1 MRRISVLATV
11 LAAWVLAGPA
21 ISPARAAAPAPKSLA
36 AAPAPKPSAAASP
49 DGPLLS
55 ITVDDGRT
63 EVAAGDELTY
73 RLTVRNLGASRVAD
87 IKVSQSL
94 PTGLTL
100 VSADRGGKA
109 RDGAVTWATDL
120 KVGQESTFTTVARV
134 GETPKDV
141 LRLATVACATAKGGT
156 KPLVCATHSD
166 LLPAGAVAPA
176 AKEAGISWLWSA
188 GAAAALLIIGLGAFV
203 LLRRYR
209 RRRVVPAHAHS
220 ASRATESTDRM
231 AGAVSVD

>member
-1 MRRISVLATV
+1 MRRIPVLATV

-21 ISPARAAAPAPKSLA
+21 VSPAQAAAPTPKSHA
-36 AAPAPKPSAAASP
+36 SAPKPSASP

-63 EVAAGDELTY
+63 AVAAGDELTY
-73 RLTVRNLGASRVAD
+73 RLTVRNLGASTVAD
-87 IKVSQSL
+87 VKVSQSL

-134 GETPKDV
+134 GETPKDL

-166 LLPAGAVAPA
+166 LLPAGAVAPVA
-176 AKEAGISWLWSA
+176 EDTGTSWVWYA
-188 GAAAALLIIGLGAFV
+188 GAAAALLIIGLGAFA

-209 RRRVVPAHAHS
+209 RRRVVPAHAHP
-220 ASRATESTDRM
+220 ASRPTENTDRM
-231 AGAVSVD
+231 AGAVSLD

>member
-1 MRRISVLATV
+1 MRRIPVLATV
-11 LAAWVLAGPA
+11 LAAWALAGPA
-21 ISPARAAAPAPKSLA
+21 ASSAQAAAPT
-36 AAPAPKPSAAASP
+36 PKPSASASP
-49 DGPLLS
+49 AGPLLS

-73 RLTVRNLGASRVAD
+73 RLTVRNLGTAQVSD

-94 PTGLTL
+94 PAGLTF

-134 GETPKDV
+134 GETPKDL

-176 AKEAGISWLWSA
+176 AEDTGISWLWSA
-188 GAAAALLIIGLGAFV
+188 GAAVALLIVGLGAFV
-203 LLRRYR
+203 QLRRYR
-209 RRRVVPAHAHS
+209 RRRVLPAHAHS
-220 ASRATESTDRM
+220 AGRPTENTDRM
-231 AGAVSVD
+231 AGAVSLD

>member
-1 MRRISVLATV
+1 MRRIPVLATA

-21 ISPARAAAPAPKSLA
+21 VAPAQAAAPT
-36 AAPAPKPSAAASP
+36 PKPSASASP
-49 DGPLLS
+49 PGPLLS

-73 RLTVRNLGASRVAD
+73 RLTVRNLGTTKVAD

-100 VSADRGGKA
+100 VSADRGGKS
-109 RDGAVTWATDL
+109 RDGAVTWDTDL
-120 KVGQESTFTTVARV
+120 TVGQESTFTTVARV
-134 GETPKDV
+134 GETPKDL
-141 LRLATVACATAKGGT
+141 LRLATVACATAKDGK

-176 AKEAGISWLWSA
+176 AERSGMSWPWSA
-188 GAAAALLIIGLGAFV
+188 GAVVALLIVGLGAIV
-203 LLRRYR
+203 LLRHR
-209 RRRVVPAHAHS
+209 RRRVAPAPAHS
-220 ASRATESTDRM
+220 ASRPTESTDRM
-231 AGAVSVD
+231 AGAVSLD

>member
-1 MRRISVLATV
+1 MRRIPVLATA
-11 LAAWVLAGPA
+11 LAAWVLVGPA
-21 ISPARAAAPAPKSLA
+21 VDPAQAAAPT
-36 AAPAPKPSAAASP
+36 PKPSASASP
-49 DGPLLS
+49 PGPLLS

-63 EVAAGDELTY
+63 EVSAGDELTY
-73 RLTVRNLGASRVAD
+73 RLTVRNLGATTVAD
-87 IKVSQSL
+87 IKVSQSM

-134 GETPKDV
+134 GETPKDL

-176 AKEAGISWLWSA
+176 AEDTGTSWLWSA

-203 LLRRYR
+203 LRHRNR
-209 RRRVVPAHAHS
+209 RRRVAPAHAYP
-220 ASRATESTDRM
+220 ASRPTESTDRM

>member
-1 MRRISVLATV
+1 MRRFPLLATA
-11 LAAWVLAGPA
+11 LAVWVLAGPA
-21 ISPARAAAPAPKSLA
+21 VAPAQAAAPT
-36 AAPAPKPSAAASP
+36 PKPSASASP
-49 DGPLLS
+49 AGPLLS

-63 EVAAGDELTY
+63 EAAAGDELTY
-73 RLTVRNLGASRVAD
+73 RLTVRNLGTGKVSG

-134 GETPKDV
+134 GDTPKDL

-166 LLPAGAVAPA
+166 LLPAGVVAPA
-176 AKEAGISWLWSA
+176 VEDAGISWLWSA
-188 GAAAALLIIGLGAFV
+188 GAAAALLIIGLGVFV
-203 LLRRYR
+203 LLRRNR
-209 RRRVVPAHAHS
+209 RRRAAPAHAYP
-220 ASRATESTDRM
+220 ASRPTESTDRM
-231 AGAVSVD
+231 AGAVTLD

>member
-1 MRRISVLATV
+1 MRRIPLLATA
-11 LAAWVLAGPA
+11 LAAWVLTGPA
-21 ISPARAAAPAPKSLA
+21 VAPAQAAAPT
-36 AAPAPKPSAAASP
+36 PKPSASASP
-49 DGPLLS
+49 AGPLLS

-73 RLTVRNLGASRVAD
+73 RLTVRNLGTTKVSD

-109 RDGAVTWATDL
+109 RDGAVTWVTDL
-120 KVGQESTFTTVARV
+120 KVGQESNFSTVARV
-134 GETPKDV
+134 GDTPKDL

-176 AKEAGISWLWSA
+176 AEDAGISWLWSA
-188 GAAAALLIIGLGAFV
+188 GAAAALLIIGLGVFV
-203 LLRRYR
+203 LLRRIRGR
-209 RRRVVPAHAHS
+209 RAVPAHAHS
-220 ASRATESTDRM
+220 ASRPTESTDRM
-231 AGAVSVD
+231 AGAVTLE